1 MPVTVLIFVKVV
13 RKMPAIILTYEPFID
28 VLRMLNLDNKNNFF
42 SRADLSN
49 YFGVL
54 DRWVK
59 DGLKVSLFLGPRRRR
74 STCC

>member
-13 RKMPAIILTYEPFID
+13 RKMPAIITHEPFID

-54 DRWVK
+54 DR
-59 DGLKVSLFLGPRRRR
+59 
-74 STCC
+74 

>member
-54 DRWVK
+54 GR
-59 DGLKVSLFLGPRRRR
+59 
-74 STCC
+74 